1 MKLTKSRLKEIIR
14 EELLKEYRGLDKKNK
29 VNERSSSSM
38 RIGVEFKVDDFISA
52 MKVFQNEK
60 PAVFNKLLKKL
71 GVSKSNWEKIKS

>member
-1 MKLTKSRLKEIIR
+1 MKLTKSQLREMIR
-14 EELLKEYRGLDKKNK
+14 EELL
-29 VNERSSSSM
+29 NEQTT

-60 PAVFNKLLKKL
+60 PGVFNKLLKKL